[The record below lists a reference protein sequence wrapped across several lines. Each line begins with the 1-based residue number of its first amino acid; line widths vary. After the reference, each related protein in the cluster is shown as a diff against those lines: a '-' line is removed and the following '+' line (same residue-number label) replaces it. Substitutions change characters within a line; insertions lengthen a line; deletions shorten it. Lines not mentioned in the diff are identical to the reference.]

1 MIERDSFDGDIY
13 EVSCDYCSEDI
24 EIDSGG
30 DWQDMIRDIKEKG
43 WKIKK
48 MNDEDWQHMCPDC
61 VKNKKAFK

>member
-13 EVSCDYCSEDI
+13 EISCDYCSEDI

-30 DWQDMIRDIKEKG
+30 DWQDMLKQIKEEG
-43 WKIKK
+43 WKIFKI
-48 MNDEDWQHMCPDC
+48 NDEWKHVCSEC

>member
-30 DWQDMIRDIKEKG
+30 DWQDMINEIKTNG
-43 WKIKK
+43 WLIGKI
-48 MNDEDWQHMCPDC
+48 NDEWKHMCPAC
-61 VKNKKAFK
+61 RKNHKQLK